1 MRQLLHYLWANM
13 NFAGNMGCSN
23 FFKWIPRDYNKTA
36 DVLAGIGS
44 STGNR
49 IMDGSP
55 VRLCSKFFRVH
66 FDGSCAD
73 GVLGGGYHLEQ
84 AWCMENG
91 LPVWRPGPQIA
102 FNIPVT
108 DKLPPYAITAET
120 IACKQALMAI
130 MMAVDMG
137 QVVVNPKTC
146 RVELMGK
153 IADFDKKFGI
163 A

>member
-1 MRQLLHYLWANM
+1 MVHGKWA
-13 NFAGNMGCSN
+13 S
-23 FFKWIPRDYNKTA
+23 
-36 DVLAGIGS
+36 
-44 STGNR
+44 
-49 IMDGSP
+49 
-55 VRLCSKFFRVH
+55 RV
-66 FDGSCAD
+66 
-73 GVLGGGYHLEQ
+73 E
-84 AWCMENG
+84 AWATDC
-91 LPVWRPGPQIA
+91 LQH
-102 FNIPVT
+102 PVT

-153 IADFDKKFGI
+153 IAEVDKKFGI

>member
-1 MRQLLHYLWANM
+1 
-13 NFAGNMGCSN
+13 MG
-23 FFKWIPRDYNKTA
+23 FP
-36 DVLAGIGS
+36 
-44 STGNR
+44 
-49 IMDGSP
+49 
-55 VRLCSKFFRVH
+55 
-66 FDGSCAD
+66 
-73 GVLGGGYHLEQ
+73 
-84 AWCMENG
+84 
-91 LPVWRPGPQIA
+91 WRPGPQIA

-153 IADFDKKFGI
+153 IVDFDKKFGI